1 MTFGISTWAVL
12 LLLQGAV
19 SGWMPM
25 EPGVAPWNQHPG
37 TRCETCHLAGGNLT
51 PEDARKLTT
60 TQERMCGR
68 CHTGAVEASHPTGFT
83 PNRPLPA
90 EFPLDWKG
98 QVTCSTC
105 HDVHKPVSSRRP
117 VARQDRTICGSC
129 HADAL
134 AAGPHE
140 AGRALRV
147 SGHVDAR
154 SRRPASP
161 IDAYSMRCIECHEDR
176 LSLAG
181 DGIRAAYGAS
191 NGTGM
196 TNHPIGS
203 TYRWMVPNSGLH
215 AAATLPEDVLL
226 PEGKISC
233 VSCHRPYGRKHG
245 ALVARDPELC
255 FHCHDK

>member
-1 MTFGISTWAVL
+1 MDS
-12 LLLQGAV
+12 GA
-19 SGWMPM
+19 
-25 EPGVAPWNQHPG
+25 APENQHLG
-37 TRCETCHLAGGNLT
+37 TRCETCHLAGRNVT

-68 CHTGAVEASHPTGFT
+68 CHVGAVEASHPTGFT

-90 EFPLDWKG
+90 EYPLDWKG

-105 HDVHKPVSSRRP
+105 HDVHKPVSSRQSM
-117 VARQDRTICGSC
+117 ARQDRTICGSC
-129 HADAL
+129 HAGAL
-134 AAGPHE
+134 VAGTHE

-154 SRRPASP
+154 SRRPPSP
-161 IDAYSMRCIECHEDR
+161 IDAYSMRCIECHEER

-196 TNHPIGS
+196 MNHPIGS
-203 TYRWMVPNSGLH
+203 AYRWMVPNSGLH
-215 AAATLPEDVLL
+215 PASTLPEEVSL
-226 PEGKISC
+226 PGGRLSC
-233 VSCHRPYGRKHG
+233 ISCHRPYSQKHG
-245 ALVARDPELC
+245 VLVAQDPVLC